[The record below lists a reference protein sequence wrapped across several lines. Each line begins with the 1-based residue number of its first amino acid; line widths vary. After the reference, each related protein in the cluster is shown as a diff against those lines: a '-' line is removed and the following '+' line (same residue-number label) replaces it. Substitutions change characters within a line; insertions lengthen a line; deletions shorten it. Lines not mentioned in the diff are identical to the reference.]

1 MLKGS
6 YHLGARVIEYHS
18 NSPRVDRANWLT
30 EITIKLM
37 DNKTR
42 PARLIACLGSPF
54 SDKKF
59 SLRDRTVMLGLAR

>member
-1 MLKGS
+1 
-6 YHLGARVIEYHS
+6 
-18 NSPRVDRANWLT
+18 
-30 EITIKLM
+30 M
-37 DNKTR
+37 DNNTR